1 MIQIKLLMTYLRH
14 AGKDI
19 PHREFKGFEISIIL
33 YLLLLWYHFYVIV
46 SPATPGAQEMTWLDV
61 PGDKLLE
68 PMVDMK
74 DMKKALHSTRPAGKF
89 RRLVLS
95 NEFGINI
102 DHYAQL
108 NFSE

>member
-1 MIQIKLLMTYLRH
+1 M
-14 AGKDI
+14 
-19 PHREFKGFEISIIL
+19 L
-33 YLLLLWYHFYVIV
+33 YDVYVIF

-89 RRLVLS
+89 RRFVLYPI
-95 NEFGINI
+95 NEFGINS
-102 DHYAQL
+102 DHYVQL
-108 NFSE
+108 NFSQ